1 MSEPSQSVQ
10 DGLPRVHLIDA
21 TYELFR
27 AWFGAPPKRSPSGR
41 EVGAVRGLLASMISL
56 LRTATHVGCATD
68 HVIRSFRN
76 DLYAGYKTEEG
87 VPAELLAQFPLA
99 EDAMRALGLVVW

>member
-1 MSEPSQSVQ
+1 MAV
-10 DGLPRVHLIDA
+10 LFLVDA

-27 AWFGAPPKRSPSGR
+27 AHFGAPPRSAPDGQ
-41 EVGAVRGLLASMISL
+41 EVGAARGLAASLIML
-56 LRTATHVGCATD
+56 LRDEGATHVGCATD

-87 VPAELLAQFPLA
+87 IDPALYAQFPLA
-99 EDAMRALGLVVW
+99 EDLMRALGLVVWHRL